1 MMKTGAHIA
10 LCFELK
16 KSLPQSESYEESR
29 RKLYVCE

>member
-16 KSLPQSESYEESR
+16 KVAPIRMLLGSEK
-29 RKLYVCE
+29 RKLYACE